1 MPKLSSYKEKMSNLP
16 SDKDYVAPDPN
27 DYNFVSKKN
36 WARKQ
41 KYLTSG
47 GDIASIIGRP
57 GPVTGMIVGIIDVLV
72 TLIIKFFVN
81 LFTLCTQGFN
91 WLYNMFFANFHGIIP
106 SSLSGGAVIS
116 MRFFR
121 YMFTVI
127 MPPFGILLSKGLYGW
142 FSIIV
147 CIIITYVNYMAGII
161 YAFVLTSRNRYAD
174 QYEAKNI
181 KDALAESNNETLEK
195 AIEDSTALF
204 GTCGFV
210 LLLGFVIFMML
221 SFF

>member
-1 MPKLSSYKEKMSNLP
+1 MGGSPNP
-16 SDKDYVAPDPN
+16 NDYTAPDPN
-27 DYNFVSKKN
+27 DYNFVSNKN

-41 KYLTSG
+41 KYLSG
-47 GDIASIIGRP
+47 NDGIANLIGRP
-57 GPVTGMIVGIIDVLV
+57 GPVTGFIVGILDVII
-72 TLIIKFFVN
+72 TLILKFFIN
-81 LFTLCTQGFN
+81 LFTLCTQGFE
-91 WLYNMFFANFHGIIP
+91 WMYNMFYANFHGIIP
-106 SSLSGGAVIS
+106 SSLTGGAVIS

-121 YMFTVI
+121 YLFTVI
-127 MPPFGILLSKGLYGW
+127 MPPFGILLSKGVYGW
-142 FSIIV
+142 FSILV

-181 KDALAESNNETLEK
+181 KDALAQTDNETLEE

-204 GTCGFV
+204 GTCGFT
-210 LLLGFVIFMML
+210 LLIGLVFYFLL

>member
-1 MPKLSSYKEKMSNLP
+1 MAPQPNPKN
-16 SDKDYVAPDPN
+16 VNAIDPN

-36 WARKQ
+36 WQRK
-41 KYLTSG
+41 KNILAG
-47 GDIASIIGRP
+47 NDAIANFVGRP
-57 GPVTGMIVGIIDVLV
+57 GPVTGFIIAIVDTAV
-72 TLIIKFFVN
+72 TLLLKFFLN
-81 LFTLCTQGFN
+81 IFTLSTDGFN
-91 WLYNMFFANFHGIIP
+91 WLYNILFGNFRGIIP

-121 YMFTVI
+121 YLMTVI

-142 FSIIV
+142 FSILV

-161 YAFVLTSRNRYAD
+161 YAFVLTSRNRYTD
-174 QYEAKNI
+174 QYELKRMNDELAQ
-181 KDALAESNNETLEK
+181 KDNETLTE
-195 AIEDSTALF
+195 ALIDSSALL

-210 LLLGFVIFMML
+210 IVLGFVFYLML